1 MQSLVIHT
9 ENSEQLKAVKDL
21 VKSLS
26 IKHEE
31 YPYNPEFIAK
41 IDESRKQA
49 KGGKLTRLK
58 TEDLWK

>member
-1 MQSLVIHT
+1 MQTLVLHT
-9 ENSEQLKAVKDL
+9 ENREQLKAIKDL
-21 VKSLS
+21 VKSLN

-31 YPYNPEFIAK
+31 YPYNPEFITK

-49 KGGKLTRLK
+49 KEGKITRIK

>member
-1 MQSLVIHT
+1 MQSLVLHT
-9 ENSEQLKAVKDL
+9 ENREQLKAIKDL
-21 VKSLS
+21 VKSLN

-49 KGGKLTRLK
+49 KEGKLIRLK